1 MQERG
6 PAAPLTGRRAPA
18 AVIGAV
24 AALVVAVDQLTKSW
38 AVATLADRDI
48 HVVWTLRLHL
58 VFNSGAAFSF
68 GTGNPWL
75 FAAAAA
81 VLVAGMFWWGRGV
94 RSRRVLVALGCIV
107 GGALGNLADRLL
119 RGHGGAVVD
128 WIDLQWW
135 PVFNVA
141 DASIVLGAVA
151 LVLAAR
157 ELDAAAA

>member
-6 PAAPLTGRRAPA
+6 AAAALTGRRAPA
-18 AVIGAV
+18 VVIGAV

-38 AVATLADRDI
+38 AVANLADHDI

-75 FAAAAA
+75 FTVVAA
-81 VLVAGMFWWGRGV
+81 VLVSAMFWWGRGLQ
-94 RSRRVLVALGCIV
+94 SRPALFALGCIV

-128 WIDLQWW
+128 WVDLQWW

-141 DASIVLGAVA
+141 DAGIVLGAIA
-151 LVLAAR
+151 LVLFAR
-157 ELDAAAA
+157 ELDAAGA